1 MNASLNTPSV
11 TEEAQNKPMKHNC
24 EHRAECMKIIQ
35 AILDDEATDAEKDH
49 FRENMD
55 KCIPCIESYRL
66 EKCIKDSLNFKLEKK
81 PCPQSILDTIIT
93 KINS

>member
-11 TEEAQNKPMKHNC
+11 TEEAQKQSMKHSC
-24 EHRAECMKIIQ
+24 EHHAECMKIIQ

-49 FRENMD
+49 FRENME
-55 KCIPCIESYRL
+55 KCIPCIEAYRL

-81 PCPQSILDTIIT
+81 PCPQSILNTIIN

>member
-1 MNASLNTPSV
+1 MNASPTTPSI
-11 TEEAQNKPMKHNC
+11 TEEAQKQPMKQKC
-24 EHRAECMKIIQ
+24 EHHAECMKVIQ

-55 KCIPCIESYRL
+55 KCLPCIESYRL
-66 EKCIKDSLNFKLEKK
+66 EKCIKDSLNFKIEKK
-81 PCPQSILDTIIT
+81 PCPESILKTIIS

>member
-1 MNASLNTPSV
+1 
-11 TEEAQNKPMKHNC
+11 MKHTC
-24 EHRAECMKIIQ
+24 EHHAECMKIIQ
-35 AILDDEATDAEKDH
+35 AILDDEATEAEKDH

-66 EKCIKDSLNFKLEKK
+66 EKCIKDSLNNKIVKK
-81 PCPQSILDTIIT
+81 PCPESILNTIIS

>member
-11 TEEAQNKPMKHNC
+11 TEEAQKQSMKHSC
-24 EHRAECMKIIQ
+24 EHHAECMKIIQ

-49 FRENMD
+49 FRENM
-55 KCIPCIESYRL
+55 
-66 EKCIKDSLNFKLEKK
+66 EKCIKDSLSFKLEKK
-81 PCPQSILDTIIT
+81 PCPQSILNTIIN